1 MKLALI
7 TGGHKRIG
15 ASIAGRLAREG
26 WALALHCRAAA
37 DPDHD
42 LAALL
47 AIEGT
52 RWHSFGADLA
62 QPETAGALMA
72 EVIAHFGT
80 PPTLLVNN
88 ASRFVQD
95 EWSDMDAEGLADRMN
110 VNFASPV
117 LLTLALAQANGKRS
131 GTSVVNILDQR
142 IRQPNGD
149 QLSYTLAKQ
158 ALAAATET
166 LARVLAP
173 QIRVN
178 AVAPGLT
185 IPTGDYKPAQM
196 VALQKRMPLQNLPE
210 PDDIADAVLWLAEAK
225 ATTGQTIFVD
235 SGASLKSFDRDFM
248 YLDES

>member
-7 TGGHKRIG
+7 TAGHRRIG
-15 ASIAGRLAREG
+15 AAIAGRFAREG
-26 WALALHCRAAA
+26 WVLALHSRTPIEPA
-37 DPDHD
+37 HD

-47 AIEGT
+47 AIERT
-52 RWHSFGADLA
+52 QWHSFVADLA
-62 QPETAGALMA
+62 HPEAAETLMA

-80 PPTLLVNN
+80 APTLLVNN

-95 EWSDMDAEGLADRMN
+95 EWRDLSADGLADRMN
-110 VNFASPV
+110 INFASPV
-117 LLTLALAQANGKRS
+117 LLTLALARANGARS

-173 QIRVN
+173 NIRVN

-185 IPTGDYKPAQM
+185 IPTDDYKPAQM

-210 PDDIADAVLWLAEAK
+210 PEDIADAVLWLAEAK